1 MLGFIKNARFK
12 AIIKPLHKEGV
23 MNTEYFTQEI
33 LSIFCK
39 LTTIP
44 HGSKNTGEMAAF
56 LESFAK
62 SHCYKITLDSLGNIL
77 ARKSV
82 NPKVCFQCHYDMVC
96 VGAAAQNLAL
106 KLVQTKRKKNG
117 KYQTW
122 LKAQDSSL
130 GADNGM
136 GMAIMMFFMQQGVD
150 AEFLFTND
158 EEVGMIGAKGLEI
171 PISSKVLINL
181 DSEVLGEITIGC
193 AGGFDLTYQGD
204 FKTTQIPPNYCHYTL
219 QSRNF
224 VGGHS
229 GLDINN
235 PSPNYQNAILESAK
249 FLQNAMNK
257 NKTKIYV
264 LNWKGGEK
272 RNSIP
277 MNSKLIIASEQKLDI
292 ESNEFFLFEEL
303 KEQQNGLLD
312 KTNEIFLQT
321 PNGIDF
327 KILCDKLLGLQIG
340 VLYSNGKLV
349 QNSRS
354 LSHISFANGN
364 LELSFMCRANTK
376 QLLEMNLSQLKTLL
390 NKTQKPKESVKIQVS
405 EYYEPWEKDKDI
417 DKDVNETF
425 YQEITTNQEIEVC
438 QKTRAYEE
446 ISSKTQKN
454 ENYKTY
460 SPREILQFMYFSMS
474 KNMQTLQISKG
485 QIPSKQNTASKTKS
499 KQNQIMPKIVELHA
513 GLECGILL
521 QRFKDMGL
529 SGITALSIG
538 PSINAPHSINEEVWI
553 ESAGVIVAILKDFM
567 EKL

>member
-1 MLGFIKNARFK
+1 MTTTKQY
-12 AIIKPLHKEGV
+12 
-23 MNTEYFTQEI
+23 TEEI
-33 LSIFCK
+33 LNIFCQ

-44 HGSKNTGEMAAF
+44 HGSYNTQEMAAF

-62 SHCYKITLDSLGNIL
+62 LNDYEVKKDSLGNIL
-77 ARKSV
+77 VVKKNTKS
-82 NPKVCFQCHYDMVC
+82 KVCFQCHYDMVC
-96 VGAAAQNLAL
+96 VGVAAQNLAL
-106 KLVQTKRKKNG
+106 KLVQTKRRKNN

-171 PISSKVLINL
+171 PIKSKVLINL
-181 DSEVLGEITIGC
+181 DSEVLGEITISC
-193 AGGFDLTYQGD
+193 AGGFDLTYKSD
-204 FKTTQIPPNYCHYTL
+204 FKTTKIPPNYHYYIL

-224 VGGHS
+224 AGGHS

-235 PSPNYQNAILESAK
+235 PLPNYQNAILESAK
-249 FLQNAMNK
+249 FLQNTLNSD
-257 NKTKIYV
+257 KTQIYV
-264 LNWKGGEK
+264 INWKGGEK

-277 MNSKLIIASEQKLDI
+277 MNSKIIIASEKKLDI
-292 ESNEFFLFEEL
+292 ESNEFFAFEEL
-303 KEQQNGLLD
+303 KEQQNELLD

-327 KILCDKLLGLQIG
+327 NILHNILFDLQIG
-340 VLYSNGKLV
+340 VIDVNDNLV

-354 LSHISFANGN
+354 LSNILFANGN
-364 LELSFMCRANTK
+364 LELAFMGRANTK
-376 QLLEMNLSQLKTLL
+376 QFLESNLSKLKALL
-390 NKTQKPKESVKIQVS
+390 NKEYLNQIKGSLQIKVS
-405 EYYEPWEKDKDI
+405 EYYEPWEKQDKNI
-417 DKDVNETF
+417 QNKSQNKTTKEIAHNIESMNVKSMQTKNKNYTSKEILHFMCLSMDK
-425 YQEITTNQEIEVC
+425 YIQELHITT
-438 QKTRAYEE
+438 
-446 ISSKTQKN
+446 
-454 ENYKTY
+454 
-460 SPREILQFMYFSMS
+460 
-474 KNMQTLQISKG
+474 
-485 QIPSKQNTASKTKS
+485 
-499 KQNQIMPKIVELHA
+499 KIVELHA

-521 QRFKDMGL
+521 KRFRDMGL

-553 ESAGVIVAILKDFM
+553 ESAGIIVAVLQDFM